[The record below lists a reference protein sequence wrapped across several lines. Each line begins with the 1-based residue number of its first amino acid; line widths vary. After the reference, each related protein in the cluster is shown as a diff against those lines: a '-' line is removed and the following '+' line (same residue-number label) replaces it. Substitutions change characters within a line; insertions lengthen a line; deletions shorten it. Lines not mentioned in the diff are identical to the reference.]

1 VLAAIESVENVNR
14 IVGVDSAAL
23 CFAKVRH
30 IFFLCTLDT
39 HFYVLRSVFV
49 KRYICM
55 LTLLCSTL
63 SWS

>member
-14 IVGVDSAAL
+14 IVGVSAAL

-39 HFYVLRSVFV
+39 HFCVLRSVFV